1 MHNTPESHR
10 AYVWKEFS
18 SFFSCFVLAHFGGF
32 LFYSLPTA
40 LTKMFSNIHG
50 SSLSLSLKV
59 MLLKLNTSELHLY
72 SKYNSLMFRDNN
84 AEEEMKYFLL
94 FVVNLIPLNIFPIRV
109 TDHLGLTHLSG
120 HSQFWICPFTL
131 KRNREKE
138 HKFSKCS
145 LLSLIP
151 GIMFLSPSVC
161 SLGLMS
167 PEYNKTSVQAPRAL
181 LSMWVAQLYQM

>member
-1 MHNTPESHR
+1 M
-10 AYVWKEFS
+10 
-18 SFFSCFVLAHFGGF
+18 AHFGGF

-109 TDHLGLTHLSG
+109 TDHLGLTHL
-120 HSQFWICPFTL
+120 
-131 KRNREKE
+131 
-138 HKFSKCS
+138 
-145 LLSLIP
+145 
-151 GIMFLSPSVC
+151 
-161 SLGLMS
+161 
-167 PEYNKTSVQAPRAL
+167 
-181 LSMWVAQLYQM
+181 